1 MQNIVFFDGVCNL
14 CNNSVDFLI
23 KIDKKKTLK
32 FASLQS
38 DFAKEKL
45 KPFQSQL
52 EGVDSIVFWSDAKI
66 YTEAN
71 AVIQILKALGGF
83 WKFIAFIFQII
94 PKFLRNAVY
103 HFVAKNRYNFFGK
116 RNSCRVPNEEERER
130 FVELKFAHRF

>member
-14 CNNSVDFLI
+14 CNSSVDFLI

-45 KPFQSQL
+45 KPFQLKLQTI
-52 EGVDSIVFWSDAKI
+52 DSIVFWKNDEI
-66 YTEAN
+66 YIESN
-71 AVIQILKALGGF
+71 AVIEVLKTIGGF
-83 WKFIAFIFQII
+83 WKFIAIIFQIF

-103 HFVAKNRYNFFGK
+103 RFVAKKRYSLFGK
-116 RNSCRVPNEEERER
+116 RNVCRIPNSEERDR
-130 FVELKFAHRF
+130 FLE